1 MQAAC
6 GYSINMSF
14 SREGSTGSV
23 EHSQRGTGRGG
34 SERPS
39 RTKKEFLVTIRNWT
53 LVIGMIALEGCGG
66 GGDAP
71 TAATGKPPAVDAKRA
86 AADSTT
92 AVSKSKDAGDLAG
105 KPQSGWTTYQSADG
119 GYSVMMPA
127 VPEVSSE
134 PGQVYTT
141 HIASCERADAR
152 FKVSYF
158 DPPPRA
164 SCAA

>member
-1 MQAAC
+1 M
-6 GYSINMSF
+6 
-14 SREGSTGSV
+14 
-23 EHSQRGTGRGG
+23 
-34 SERPS
+34 
-39 RTKKEFLVTIRNWT
+39 TIRNWT

-164 SCAA
+164 LLARHD